1 MRSPNDVLDDRR
13 ARLRDELQR
22 AFGVWLLASGRGE
35 SFAEAQVCVDTAN
48 SDCQSNAEEWSDYLS
63 AKRRL
68 TSAYAEQRV
77 TA

>member
-1 MRSPNDVLDDRR
+1 MRSPNDELDDKR

-35 SFAEAQVCVDTAN
+35 TFAEAQVCVDTA
-48 SDCQSNAEEWSDYLS
+48 SFDGQSNAEWFDYLS

-68 TSAYAEQRV
+68 TLAYAEQRV